1 MLLAFRFEIQQFC
14 GLAIQGDLAVVL
26 WRYARALGHRA
37 TEGCHGETL
46 ITPHT
51 NGKGRAPVWGS
62 EFTAKAARL
71 QGDSAEIAAGL
82 KTNFVLLV
90 TGACQPPLCPLQN
103 FCRKH
108 EENTKKIRNRRQML
122 LWRAAQG
129 APVGAPS
136 TYCIGGAEKFKG
148 SDGEE
153 KKDGGAVAA
162 LPHAVAPVGAQSV
175 YHYFEGSNHSPNP
188 LSPLPFLTPSFYV
201 PRSRENRVRRKHRVR
216 SRPPLPYCP
225 ASWRLVQDHRA
236 TRLGQSMIGALR
248 RKLNLFPHSLLPTA
262 PTYFPTRPWAASTCP
277 ARCSST
283 SSPA

>member
-1 MLLAFRFEIQQFC
+1 MLLAFRFAIQQFC

-37 TEGCHGETL
+37 TGGCHGETL
-46 ITPHT
+46 ITSHT

-103 FCRKH
+103 L
-108 EENTKKIRNRRQML
+108 RNRRQML
-122 LWRAAQG
+122 FWRAAQG

-136 TYCIGGAEKFKG
+136 TYCIGGAEKFKR

-188 LSPLPFLTPSFYV
+188 LSPLPFLTPSFNV
-201 PRSRENRVRRKHRVR
+201 PRSR
-216 SRPPLPYCP
+216 
-225 ASWRLVQDHRA
+225 
-236 TRLGQSMIGALR
+236 
-248 RKLNLFPHSLLPTA
+248 
-262 PTYFPTRPWAASTCP
+262 
-277 ARCSST
+277 
-283 SSPA
+283 